1 MDIQYTGEH
10 LAYGQIGNLLVIF
23 SFTFGLLSTLSFLL
37 SLRKEGVESD
47 SWYKLARTSFFIHA
61 SAVIGIIFLIYYL
74 IHGRFFEYYY
84 VWQHSNSI
92 LPTRYMWACL
102 WEGQEGSFLVW
113 TFWHVVLA
121 FFILGRRTTWT
132 APVMFTVMI
141 IQTFLASMLLG
152 LEFGGIKIGSN
163 PFILL
168 RNHPDFANLPFIQMP
183 DYLSR
188 INDGRGLNPLLQN
201 YWMVIHPPTLF
212 LGFAATAIPFAYAIG
227 GLITRKNRE
236 WIAPSLPWI
245 YFAIMVLGTGI
256 LMGGAWAYE
265 SLSFG
270 GFWAWDPVEN
280 ASLVPWLTLVAAAH
294 VMLIH
299 RKNGTALGS
308 SYILAIISFLLIL
321 YSTFLTRSGILGDTS
336 VHAFTDLGM
345 RGQLILYM
353 LFFIIMSAVLMWIN
367 RKAIKGPEEDESL
380 SSREFWMFI
389 GTLILTVS
397 AIQITITTSL
407 PVINKVFGTNMAP
420 PEDVINFYNSWQV
433 PLAVVIALLMAIGQ
447 FFRWRQSDTRT
458 VVRKLGV
465 SFVIA
470 IICTLLYELAFD
482 FSRFQYS
489 LLLFT
494 SIWAFFAN
502 LDYMLRTLKGR
513 ISFSGASVA
522 HMGMALILL
531 GSLVANGEKQVISQN
546 KLRVDL
552 GKDFPNNEN
561 ILLYERDTLP
571 MGDYYVT
578 YKGRQKEGIHIQF
591 EVEYFKR
598 NLDNGQIEKSFS
610 LFPSVQLNKQMGNV
624 SEPSTKHYWNKD
636 VYTHVT
642 YAEME
647 GGEKEQEDDTYKEDK
662 PVELSIGDTVT
673 TSNSLVVL
681 EGINKE
687 LDRSKLMLN
696 DNDLAV
702 SARLLV
708 MDVNKDL
715 YRVEPVF
722 IIRENTMMNR
732 PAEIDELGL
741 RFTFE
746 KILPDENKF
755 RILIAE
761 KKSNSRDFI
770 IMKAIVFPQINILW
784 IGCLLLM
791 AGSWLAIRQR
801 LSENKKDRQ
810 SALTQEI

>member
-1 MDIQYTGEH
+1 MDINYIGEH

-23 SFTFGLLSTLSFLL
+23 SFTFGLLSTLSFLI
-37 SLRKEGVESD
+37 SLRKEGNESD
-47 SWYKLARTSFFIHA
+47 SWYKLARTSFFVHA
-61 SAVIGIIFLIYYL
+61 ASVIGIIVLIYYL

-113 TFWHVVLA
+113 TFWHVILA
-121 FFILGRRTTWT
+121 FFILGRRTSWT

-152 LEFGGIKIGSN
+152 LEFGEIKVGSN

-188 INDGRGLNPLLQN
+188 ISDGRGLNPLLQN

-212 LGFAATAIPFAYAIG
+212 LGFSAAAIPFAYAIA
-227 GLITRKNRE
+227 GLITKRNKE
-236 WIAPSLPWI
+236 WVAPSLPWT

-308 SYILAIISFLLIL
+308 SYILTLASFLLIL

-353 LFFIIMSAVLMWIN
+353 LFFVILSVILLWLNRSAL
-367 RKAIKGPEEDESL
+367 KGPEEEESL

-397 AIQITITTSL
+397 AVQITITTSL

-420 PEDVINFYNSWQV
+420 PEDVIDFYNSWQV
-433 PLAVVIALLMAIGQ
+433 PLAVFVALLMAVGQ
-447 FFRWRQSDTRT
+447 FFRWKHTDSSS
-458 VVRKLGV
+458 VIRKLAS

-470 IICTLLYELAFD
+470 LACTLLYELSFD
-482 FSRFQYS
+482 FSRFQYT
-489 LLLFT
+489 LLLF
-494 SIWAFFAN
+494 SSLWAFFAN
-502 LDYMLRTLKGR
+502 LDYMFRTFKGKIR
-513 ISFSGASVA
+513 FSGASVA

-531 GSLVANGEKQVISQN
+531 GSLVSNGEKQVISQN
-546 KLRVDL
+546 RLRVDL

-578 YKGRQKEGIHIQF
+578 YKGRKQEGIHIQF
-591 EVEYFKR
+591 EVEYFKQDQ
-598 NLDNGQIEKSFS
+598 NSGQLEKSFS

-624 SEPSTKHYWNKD
+624 SEPSTKHYID
-636 VYTHVT
+636 RDIYTHVT

-647 GGEKEQEDDTYKEDK
+647 GGDASKKEDDGYKEDK
-662 PVELSIGDTVT
+662 PIELAIGDTVT

-681 EGINKE
+681 EGINKDV
-687 LDRSKLMLN
+687 DRSKLMLN
-696 DNDLAV
+696 ESDLAV
-702 SARLLV
+702 SARLLI

-722 IIRENTMMNR
+722 IIRGNTMMNR

-746 KILPDENKF
+746 KVLPDENKF

-801 LSENKKDRQ
+801 MDENKRISYSDQ
-810 SALTQEI
+810 VN